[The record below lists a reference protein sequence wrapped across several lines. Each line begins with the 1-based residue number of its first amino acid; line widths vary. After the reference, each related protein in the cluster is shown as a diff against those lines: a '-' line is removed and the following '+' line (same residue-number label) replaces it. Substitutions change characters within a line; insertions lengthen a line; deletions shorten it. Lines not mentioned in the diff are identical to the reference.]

1 VSADERID
9 SRLIAVAFG
18 GVLRE
23 ARTSRRISQELLA
36 ERAGCDRTYPSMLE
50 RGVRAPGLSIAIAVA
65 IALGVEPDGLV
76 RTTVERL
83 RRQGV
88 LR

>member
-1 VSADERID
+1 MSAEERID
-9 SRLIAVAFG
+9 SHLIAVAFG
-18 GVLRE
+18 RVLRE
-23 ARTSRRISQELLA
+23 IRRSRRISQEELA
-36 ERAGCDRTYPSMLE
+36 ERAGVDRTYPSMLE
-50 RGVRAPGLSIAIAVA
+50 RGVRAPGLPVAISVA

-88 LR
+88 LP

>member
-18 GVLRE
+18 DVLRE
-23 ARTSRRISQELLA
+23 VRTSRRISQELLA
-36 ERAGCDRTYPSMLE
+36 ERAGVDRCYPSMLE

>member
-1 VSADERID
+1 MSADERID
-9 SRLIAVAFG
+9 SRLIALAFG

-23 ARTSRRISQELLA
+23 VRTSRKISQEVLA
-36 ERAGCDRTYPSMLE
+36 ERAGVDRTYPSMLE

>member
-1 VSADERID
+1 VTAEKRID
-9 SRLIAVAFG
+9 SRQIAVAFG

-23 ARTSRRISQELLA
+23 VRTSRKISQEVLA
-36 ERAGCDRTYPSMLE
+36 ERAGVDSTYPSMLE
-50 RGVRAPGLSIAIAVA
+50 RGVRSPGLPIAIAIA

>member
-1 VSADERID
+1 MSADERID

-23 ARTSRRISQELLA
+23 ARTSRKISQELLA
-36 ERAGCDRTYPSMLE
+36 ERAGVDRTYPSMLE

>member
-23 ARTSRRISQELLA
+23 MRTSRKISQEALA
-36 ERAGCDRTYPSMLE
+36 ERAGVDRTYPGMLE
-50 RGVRAPGLSIAIAVA
+50 RGVRSPGLSIAIAVA

-83 RRQGV
+83 RHQGV

>member
-1 VSADERID
+1 MSADERID
-9 SRLIAVAFG
+9 SRLMAVAFG

-23 ARTSRRISQELLA
+23 MRTSRKISQEVLA
-36 ERAGCDRTYPSMLE
+36 ERAGVDPCYPSMLE